1 MRLSRTRGRHR
12 TCRLSLPST
21 GASGCRP
28 THSSQAPRGPPAT
41 ISGQTLGRFHLSI
54 AHQIKNV
61 RCNRRACL
69 CVLVPGSNNDMSII
83 N

>member
-1 MRLSRTRGRHR
+1 MRVSRTRGRHR
-12 TCRLSLPST
+12 TCRPSLPST

-28 THSSQAPRGPPAT
+28 THGSQAPRGPPAT
-41 ISGQTLGRFHLSI
+41 VSGQTLGRFPLSI
-54 AHQIKNV
+54 AHQNENV

-69 CVLVPGSNNDMSII
+69 RILVPGSNNDKSII